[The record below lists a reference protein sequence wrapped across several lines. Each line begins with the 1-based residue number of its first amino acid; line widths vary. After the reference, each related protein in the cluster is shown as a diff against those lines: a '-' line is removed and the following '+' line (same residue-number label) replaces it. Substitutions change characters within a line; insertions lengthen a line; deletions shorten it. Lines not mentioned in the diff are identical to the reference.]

1 MWYNKDTKKKGIDT
15 MKTYAYNIL
24 ATYDDCEIEVKT
36 NSADT
41 AICALLEHTENGAP
55 VHVLNGFTG
64 EVLVCTDPNAYW
76 MTEEWSLMILGWMMR
91 TAWEIEG

>member
-1 MWYNKDTKKKGIDT
+1 
-15 MKTYAYNIL
+15 MKNYTYNIV

-41 AICALLEHTENGAP
+41 AIRAMFEHTENGAT

-64 EVLVCTDPNAYW
+64 EVYVCTDPNDYW
-76 MTEEWSLMILGWMMR
+76 VTEEWSLMILGWLCQN
-91 TAWEIEG
+91 TWG